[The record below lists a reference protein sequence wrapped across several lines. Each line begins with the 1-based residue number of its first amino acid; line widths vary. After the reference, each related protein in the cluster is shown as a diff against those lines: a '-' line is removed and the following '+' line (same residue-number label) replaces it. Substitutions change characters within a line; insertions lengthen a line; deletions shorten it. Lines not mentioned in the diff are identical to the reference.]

1 MTEPLRIVALGGL
14 GEVGKNMLLI
24 EYGDDAIAIDCGLM
38 FPESDMLGIDLVIP
52 DMTYLLDNPE
62 LLKAIFLTHG
72 HEDHIGALPY
82 VLPQV
87 PVPPHEDSI
96 IIPALPA
103 ASIIFV
109 PGRTNML
116 LSPGWKVTFIEPIV
130 LRQIFFYQFF
140 ELFSRAKAYD
150 LFSYIAFRIDKKC
163 CRDTSDPPVVRR

>member
-82 VLPQV
+82 VLSQV
-87 PVPPHEDSI
+87 PVPLYATQLTRGLIEIKLKEAKLLDKIKLQTITTDSVI
-96 IIPALPA
+96 EIGP
-103 ASIIFV
+103 F
-109 PGRTNML
+109 T
-116 LSPGWKVTFIEPIV
+116 IEPFHV
-130 LRQIFFYQFF
+130 W
-140 ELFSRAKAYD
+140 
-150 LFSYIAFRIDKKC
+150 SY
-163 CRDTSDPPVVRR
+163 V